1 MSKPAYIAYT
11 VKDKK
16 DGKKSFFHKVG
27 AMWPNKKGDGF
38 NLILDSLPLGA
49 EIVLLPPNDDVGN

>member
-1 MSKPAYIAYT
+1 MSKPPYIAYS

-16 DGKKSFFHKVG
+16 PNEKPFFHKIG

-38 NLILDSLPLGA
+38 NLILDSRPLDG
-49 EIVLLPPNDDVGN
+49 EITLLPPKDEA